1 MAFDGVEELDEDE
14 DDDEDDEDEPTTSTD
29 DSSSFVR
36 VVLEDDPVSGY
47 EAWEKVFTHAACV
60 GLSMDA
66 LLDHL
71 VKNAMHRTGAR
82 RATTPT
88 TDAAPSATD
97 PASSPRMRVYVL
109 FGGSPSSGYTGRQLY
124 LTLRNI
130 PTIDA
135 TPVLVSRAPPPH
147 ASTGRRPRVAITLR
161 LGRGP
166 ESMVRERRFT
176 SSRSRFGSILHAQT
190 RARGFRKVSLDIAV
204 ERRRRARVRSAT
216 ARVSP
221 GRAPLPRRVRGRHRL
236 QRHTRCRSLVHRRF
250 FTTTLRLLGRRV
262 RRVRR
267 ARVSRVRRR
276 RRREQSARALARRG
290 HRVPEQTIR
299 SLGHP
304 RVTDDGGERMGRA
317 GANRTREEIMVG
329 HRRLARRRER
339 DAARRARETGDE
351 TRGTNDATAG
361 RSIDG

>member
-1 MAFDGVEELDEDE
+1 MRGRFEERAERAFDGERNDFEVRRGRLVPCEADEEGAVAFDGVEEPRRRRKADEDE
-14 DDDEDDEDEPTTSTD
+14 DEGEDEPTTSTD

-82 RATTPT
+82 RPTTPT

-135 TPVLVSRAPPPH
+135 TRVGVRARRAAP
-147 ASTGRRPRVAITLR
+147 STGRRPRVAITLR

-204 ERRRRARVRSAT
+204 ERHGRFVPNFEARPRASCAWARS
-216 ARVSP
+216 SP
-221 GRAPLPRRVRGRHRL
+221 SPRPRAPSSSTPHEVPVPRSPTVL
-236 QRHTRCRSLVHRRF
+236 YNNSASP
-250 FTTTLRLLGRRV
+250 
-262 RRVRR
+262 R
-267 ARVSRVRRR
+267 ASRTPEVGALASRVCAGR
-276 RRREQSARALARRG
+276 RRREQ
-290 HRVPEQTIR
+290 
-299 SLGHP
+299 
-304 RVTDDGGERMGRA
+304 
-317 GANRTREEIMVG
+317 
-329 HRRLARRRER
+329 
-339 DAARRARETGDE
+339 
-351 TRGTNDATAG
+351 
-361 RSIDG
+361 